1 MNLNN
6 LFRRIFGFDNR
17 LISYFKLNPMNLII
31 DESDGRGAIWLG
43 NIYAAYST
51 DMLKRNSISAVL
63 TVAAGT

>member
-31 DESDGRGAIWLG
+31 EASEGNGAIYLG
-43 NIYAAYST
+43 NIYAAYSV
-51 DMLKRNSISAVL
+51 DMLKRNNISAIL